1 MGVCDSNINDN
12 NNKKGNDSLSSLGN
26 YSTGTFTKN
35 NNKNKNNL
43 YKKQKDG
50 YILPENISKRT
61 DINKY
66 YNITQ
71 KILGEGASGI
81 VCIGEKNGKQFAI
94 KKIKK
99 DKIKALKP
107 FILEAEIS
115 LQLKHENIITYYEIY
130 EDSQYI
136 SYVMDLGEGGDLFDF
151 IVGCPLGHLPAD
163 IVIDLLIQ
171 IFGVVDYLHSVKG
184 IVHRDLKPENF
195 MIKINMFNKPQV
207 KLIDFG
213 FATYIPK
220 NGEKIREYL
229 GTREY
234 AAPEIL
240 EEAGYREKVDE
251 WAIGV
256 IMYNMLTGFEPFK
269 GNTPSEIKDSVL
281 FATIKFDKIEDV
293 DLRELNE
300 KLLNRF
306 VSKRI
311 SCQEA
316 LREIKRIKVEREN
329 YFKGFKR
336 LTKKTPSVVLR
347 KESEETKDYM
357 TYWDKMTSNVRSNY
371 NNFQI

>member
-1 MGVCDSNINDN
+1 MGVCDSATQTKSNLQSMSTEDN
-12 NNKKGNDSLSSLGN
+12 FSSNK
-26 YSTGTFTKN
+26 
-35 NNKNKNNL
+35 NNKNNKIL
-43 YKKQKDG
+43 SLKIHG
-50 YILPENISKRT
+50 FILPENLVKR
-61 DINKY
+61 DDVNKY
-66 YNITQ
+66 YKMKQ

-81 VCIGEKNGKQFAI
+81 VCIGERNGVQYAI
-94 KKIKK
+94 KKINKE
-99 DKIKALKP
+99 KIKALKP

-130 EDSQYI
+130 EDSKYI
-136 SYVMDLGEGGDLFDF
+136 TYVMDLGEGGDLFDF

-171 IFGVVDYLHSVKG
+171 IFSVVDYLHSVKG

-195 MIKINMFNKPQV
+195 MIKIDSNNRPKI

-240 EEAGYREKVDE
+240 EESGYTEKVDE

-256 IMYNMLTGFEPFK
+256 IMYNMLTGYEPFK

-281 FATIKFDKIEDV
+281 YAKIKFEKIEDI
-293 DLRELNE
+293 DLRDLCE

-311 SCQEA
+311 TSKEA
-316 LREIKRIKVEREN
+316 LIEVKKIKVERDN

-336 LTKKTPSVVLR
+336 LNKKTPSVILQ
-347 KESEETKDYM
+347 KENAEVQEYMNYWQEITK
-357 TYWDKMTSNVRSNY
+357 TIAY
-371 NNFQI
+371 NNLG

>member
-1 MGVCDSNINDN
+1 MGVCDSSSNKLESMSTQDEYSSKKTKDIHKIN
-12 NNKKGNDSLSSLGN
+12 NNFL
-26 YSTGTFTKN
+26 KN
-35 NNKNKNNL
+35 N
-43 YKKQKDG
+43 DG
-50 YILPENISKRT
+50 FILSPNISKR
-61 DINKY
+61 DNINKH
-66 YNITQ
+66 YNIQQ
-71 KILGEGASGI
+71 KILGEGASGV
-81 VCIGEKNGKQFAI
+81 VCIGEKNGVQYAI
-94 KKIKK
+94 KKIRK
-99 DKIKALKP
+99 DKIKSFKP
-107 FILEAEIS
+107 FISEAEIS
-115 LQLKHENIITYYEIY
+115 IQLKHENIITYYEIF
-130 EDSQYI
+130 EDSEYI

-184 IVHRDLKPENF
+184 IMHRDLKPENF
-195 MIKINMFNKPQV
+195 MIKIDAYNKPKI

-240 EEAGYREKVDE
+240 EETGYREKVDE

-269 GNTPSEIKDSVL
+269 GDTPSQIKDSVL
-281 FATIKFDKIEDV
+281 YATIKFDKIEDV
-293 DLRELNE
+293 DLRDICS

-311 SCQEA
+311 TCKEA
-316 LREIKRIKVEREN
+316 LVEVRKLKVERDN
-329 YFKGFKR
+329 YYKGFKR
-336 LTKKTPSVVLR
+336 LNKRTPSIVLK
-347 KESEETKDYM
+347 KEFQEGIEYSS
-357 TYWDKMTSNVRSNY
+357 YWDDLVKKVDYNY
-371 NNFQI
+371 S